1 MDRRTILVVIA
12 MTFVLFSVN
21 YYFTNQH
28 QTELREWNMQQKALK
43 ADKQQKL
50 LEEVSKKTA
59 QPSQLPFVTLYA
71 DSDSTTSV
79 GSALISGKTLLTIA
93 TSETMPETVYA
104 KVDGKLDGFKLI
116 TANPIVDSPI
126 VYARN
131 PDETITTTS
140 LPHFGTYQIQL
151 TAVPTT
157 NVTFAQYVD
166 GQFEIPAEELA
177 QIKNELDG
185 SKQPV
190 PTQPSSIAL
199 FKSERG
205 YLPVGWYNAKE
216 KRLIPF
222 NEIETLR
229 PNLALIEE
237 TAQVVST
244 DKKQETFY
252 VLENKYQQL
261 VFSNFGAAL
270 AEINLPFET
279 EENQSSVV
287 KPVEYDRLMVE
298 HHPYNAYFPQHP
310 YTTSDE
316 VKHEKGTL
324 GGYYPLIRRDLIQK
338 GERKSIRVSP
348 QFYALNIVSGTFSDV
363 AELVYEV
370 KEFTPNKIVFEASQ
384 PHRRITKTFS
394 LEDEVDAPYTLNL
407 SIEITGD
414 SRNLWLT
421 SGVPETEWISGGPAP
436 ALKIRET
443 LQGKP
448 TVTELSFPT
457 DTQIVNGRKPDW
469 TSNGNGFFGVIQD
482 PLDDVGEGY
491 AVQYVSGAAVP
502 SRLTEIDQDHDLYPA
517 DKMPGYITMLPLKN
531 KTGKMDFRIFAGP
544 FSSKILKKVDEVYSN
559 PEIGYNPD
567 YIATQTFHGWFAF
580 ISEPFAK
587 FLFILMNFFYFLT
600 GSWGFSIILLTLAL
614 RIMLYP
620 LNAWST
626 KSMLKMKE
634 VAPLAQKLQEKYKS
648 DPKKLQIEMMN
659 LYRDKGVNPVS
670 GCFPILIQIPFL
682 IGMFGLLKS
691 TFELR
696 GAPFIPGW
704 IDNLAAP
711 DVLFS
716 WGTPIPFIG
725 NEFHLLPFLVGG
737 MMFVQQSMM
746 STLPEDPKEWTDQQR
761 QQRAMGNIMSLVMAF
776 IFYSM
781 PSGLNIYFLF
791 STFFGLVQ
799 QWWTNK
805 RMQSEQPQ
813 VIVEA
818 APIKRRK

>member
-1 MDRRTILVVIA
+1 MDRRTIIVVIA

-21 YYFTNQH
+21 YYFTSQH
-28 QTELREWNMQQKALK
+28 QAEVAEWNMQQKALK
-43 ADKQQKL
+43 EAKQQKL
-50 LEEVSKKTA
+50 EEEVQQKTA
-59 QPSQLPFVTLYA
+59 KVSQLPFITLYA
-71 DSDSTTSV
+71 DSAAKTSV
-79 GSALISGKTLLTIA
+79 GNAIIAGKTLLTIA
-93 TSETMPETVYA
+93 SSEKMPENVYA
-104 KVDGKLDGFKLI
+104 TVDGKLDGFRLL
-116 TANPIVDSPI
+116 TANPTLGGPV

-131 PDETITTTS
+131 PDETVTSTS

-151 TAVPTT
+151 AALPSTT
-157 NVTFAQYVD
+157 VTFAQYVD
-166 GQFEIPAEELA
+166 GQFEIPSQELTK
-177 QIKNELDG
+177 IINELEG
-185 SKQPV
+185 TKEPIAV
-190 PTQPSSIAL
+190 QPSSIAL
-199 FKSERG
+199 FKSEKG
-205 YLPVGWYNAKE
+205 YLPVGWYNAEE

-222 NEIETLR
+222 NEIDSLK
-229 PNLALIEE
+229 PNLALIERAE
-237 TAQVVST
+237 QTVSKE
-244 DKKQETFY
+244 KKQETFY

-261 VFSNFGAAL
+261 VFSNFGGAL
-270 AEINLPFET
+270 AEINLPFESET
-279 EENQSSVV
+279 NESSVV
-287 KPVEYDRLMVE
+287 KPVEYDRQMVE
-298 HHPYNAYFPQHP
+298 DHPYNAYFPQHP
-310 YTTSDE
+310 YITADKTQ
-316 VKHEKGTL
+316 HEKGTL
-324 GGYYPLIRRDLIQK
+324 GGYYPLLRRDLIQK

-348 QFYALNIVSGTFSDV
+348 QFYAFNVVSGTFSDV
-363 AELVYEV
+363 AELIYEV
-370 KEFTPNKIVFEASQ
+370 KEFTPTKIVFEAVQ
-384 PHRRITKTFS
+384 PHRRISKTFS
-394 LEDEVDAPYTLNL
+394 IEDEKDAPYTLNL
-407 SIEITGD
+407 SMEITGD
-414 SRNLWLT
+414 TRNLWLT
-421 SGVPETEWISGGPAP
+421 SGVPEVEWISGGPAP

-448 TVTELSFPT
+448 SVTELSFPT

-502 SRLTEIDQDHDLYPA
+502 SRLTEIDQEHDLYPA
-517 DKMPGYITMLPLKN
+517 EKMPGYITMLPLKN
-531 KTGKMDFRIFAGP
+531 KSGKMDFRIFAGP
-544 FSSKILKKVDEVYSN
+544 FSSKVLKQVDEVYTN

-587 FLFILMNFFYFLT
+587 FLFILMNFFHFLT

-634 VAPLAQKLQEKYKS
+634 ITPLVQKLQEKHKK

-696 GAPFIPGW
+696 GASFIPGW

-711 DVLFS
+711 DVVFS
-716 WGTPIPFIG
+716 WGTPIPLIG

-737 MMFVQQSMM
+737 VMFIQQSMM
-746 STLPEDPKEWTDQQR
+746 STLPEDPKDWTDQQR
-761 QQRAMGNIMSLVMAF
+761 QQRAMGNVMALVMVF

-799 QWWTNK
+799 QWWMNR
-805 RMQSEQPQ
+805 RMQSNQPEI
-813 VIVEA
+813 IVEA
-818 APIKRRK
+818 APVKRRK